1 MYEKDLHELKTKYQM
16 EENLRR
22 KELEDRIKNI
32 QSAKDDLIG
41 ENSKMN
47 AKIGKKMNL
56 SAYILFENYNSKLFT
71 NLNS

>member
-56 SAYILFENYNSKLFT
+56 
-71 NLNS
+71 

>member
-16 EENLRR
+16 EESLRR

-47 AKIGKKMNL
+47 AKIGINHL
-56 SAYILFENYNSKLFT
+56 HVYINVYILI
-71 NLNS
+71 